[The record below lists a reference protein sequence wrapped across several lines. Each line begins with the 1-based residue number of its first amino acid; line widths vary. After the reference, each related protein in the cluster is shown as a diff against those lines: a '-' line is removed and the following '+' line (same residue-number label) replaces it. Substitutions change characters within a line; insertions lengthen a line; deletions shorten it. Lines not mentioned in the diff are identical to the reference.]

1 MKVMLQGTSER
12 FLRLLRHL
20 LVHDCRLTVVEDPAA
35 ADVCLLD
42 WDSLGAAELLERH
55 RRRWPRMPVLL
66 LALNPPAQTELPWV
80 RKPLEAEPLLAV
92 LKRVPLQAD
101 AAVAETPPTSVV
113 PTAEPVSVA
122 FRHYDPE
129 QYLQGLLARACR
141 QALMTGIVLRVE
153 TGWEPIL
160 VFPKPR
166 AIWVDAD
173 DKKLR
178 AFCRLPLQQFCRL
191 SGELDQAPAIVPAPE
206 MQMERLPG
214 AHQRMDAFLWK
225 VAWWNA
231 GGRLPLSISP
241 EQCLH
246 LKRWPNLTRYWHPPQ
261 ALRIAAAWYRQ
272 DMSPLRLARMTG
284 STETVASFISAA
296 SAVGLVEVVKAP
308 PAPRRTEPQAPPAGF
323 LERILKRLRKAA

>member
-1 MKVMLQGTSER
+1 MKVMLQGTSKR

-20 LVHDCRLTVVEDPAA
+20 LVRDCRLTVVEDPEA

-55 RRRWPRMPVLL
+55 RRRWPRVPVLL
-66 LALNPPAQTELPWV
+66 LALNPPTQTGLPWV
-80 RKPLEAEPLLAV
+80 RKPLQAESLLDA
-92 LKRVPLQAD
+92 LKQISSQAD
-101 AAVAETPPTSVV
+101 AAVTEEPPTASVS
-113 PTAEPVSVA
+113 ASRSISVN

-129 QYLQGLLARACR
+129 RYLQGPLTRACR
-141 QALMTGIVLRVE
+141 QAVMTGIALRVE

-166 AIWVDAD
+166 VIQVDTD

-178 AFCRLPLQQFCRL
+178 AFCRLPLQKFCQL
-191 SGELDQAPAIVPAPE
+191 SGEADQGPAIVPDP
-206 MQMERLPG
+206 QMRPGCFSG

-231 GGRLPLSISP
+231 GGRLPISISP

-246 LKRWPNLTRYWHPPQ
+246 LRRWPNLTRYWHPPQ

-272 DMSPLRLARMTG
+272 DMSPLRLARMVG
-284 STETVASFISAA
+284 SAETVASFISAA
-296 SAVGLVEVVKAP
+296 NAVGLVEVVEIPQAS
-308 PAPRRTEPQAPPAGF
+308 RRTGPQAPPEG
-323 LERILKRLRKAA
+323 LLKRILKRLRKAA

>member
-12 FLRLLRHL
+12 FLRLLHHL

-66 LALNPPAQTELPWV
+66 LALNPPAQTELAWV
-80 RKPLEAEPLLAV
+80 RKPLQVEPLLAA
-92 LKRVPLQAD
+92 LKRVSLPAD
-101 AAVAETPPTSVV
+101 AAVAEKPPPAPV
-113 PTAEPVSVA
+113 PTAEPVAVN
-122 FRHYDPE
+122 FRHYDPRR
-129 QYLQGLLARACR
+129 YLQGLLTRACR
-141 QALMTGIVLRVE
+141 QALMTGIALRVE

-178 AFCRLPLQQFCRL
+178 AFCRLPLQQFCQL
-191 SGELDQAPAIVPAPE
+191 AGEPGQGPAIVPAPE
-206 MQMERLPG
+206 MQIKRLPG
-214 AHQRMDAFLWK
+214 APQRMDAFLWK

-231 GGRLPLSISP
+231 GVRLPVSISP

-272 DMSPLRLARMTG
+272 DMSPLRLARMAG
-284 STETVASFISAA
+284 NPETVASFISAA
-296 SAVGLVEVVKAP
+296 SALGLVEAVETP
-308 PAPRRTEPQAPPAGF
+308 QAPRRTEPQAPPEGF
-323 LERILKRLRKAA
+323 LKRILKRLRKAT